1 MEGLKAV
8 LLMVLLQILY
18 AVLNILY
25 KLAIFDG
32 MSMRVASAYRLIFAS
47 AFTLPLALFFDW
59 NNPPRITRRVLLMEC
74 LCGFFGGSLFLNL
87 YFAALSLLPATFM
100 LAINNLA
107 PAVTFVMAII
117 FRLEKLKLGSAAGKA
132 KAIGTLTGITGA
144 MLLSFF
150 RGFEIDI
157 WKTHI
162 DLLHPHHHHSNNNNH
177 TPPLHGDEYGNKLLG
192 LTYAIASCCSFSLWL
207 NIQGKMNTKEYPSHL
222 TGTAMMSTM
231 GAIQATVFALILDRD
246 WSQWR
251 LGWNIRLL
259 TVAYAGIVGSG
270 IVVIITA
277 WCIEKRGPLFA
288 SIFNPLQLVLVA
300 VVASLILNENLY
312 LGSVVGGVVIVIGLY
327 TVLWGKSKEIQELV
341 SSSQINNNN
350 NGSSEAVDVV
360 VRDDHHK
367 SDEQQHTNNII

>member
-1 MEGLKAV
+1 MEGLKPV

-32 MSMRVASAYRLIFAS
+32 MSMTVASAYRLIFAS

-59 NNPPRITRRVLLMEC
+59 NNPPRITLRLLFMES

-100 LAINNLA
+100 LAINNLS
-107 PAVTFVMAII
+107 PAVTFLMAII

-132 KAIGTLTGITGA
+132 KVIGTLTGITGA
-144 MLLSFF
+144 MVLSFF
-150 RGFEIDI
+150 RGVKIDI
-157 WKTHI
+157 WSTHI
-162 DLLHPHHHHSNNNNH
+162 DLLHSNH
-177 TPPLHGDEYGNKLLG
+177 TPPHGHGEYDNKFLG

-222 TGTAMMSTM
+222 TGTAFMSTM
-231 GAIQATVFALILDRD
+231 GAIQATVFALFLDRD

-251 LGWNIRLL
+251 LAWNIRLL
-259 TVAYAGIVGSG
+259 TVAYAGIVASG
-270 IVVIITA
+270 IVVIIIA

-300 VVASLILNENLY
+300 IVASLILNENLY
-312 LGSVVGGVVIVIGLY
+312 LGSVVGAVVIVIGLY
-327 TVLWGKSKEIQELV
+327 TVLWGKSKEIEEKKMELV
-341 SSSQINNNN
+341 SLQINNNN
-350 NGSSEAVDVV
+350 NKGSTSEAVDVLV
-360 VRDDHHK
+360 
-367 SDEQQHTNNII
+367 S